1 MAGHRPFSDLMKDW
15 SPERRA
21 RNEAHKAKLEAELMG
36 RAATRDA
43 IEELEAGKACASP
56 ALRRLCLIS
65 MMTIDRPETAAEF
78 FARRSKGRAVGDL
91 DRILDKVPDRPP
103 EPGDELKAGRPI

>member
-1 MAGHRPFSDLMKDW
+1 MAGHRPFSGLMKDW

-43 IEELEAGKACASP
+43 IEELEAGKGVRFTSVE
-56 ALRRLCLIS
+56 ALMSDLHEHDCSTRNGGGVFR
-65 MMTIDRPETAAEF
+65 AAQI
-78 FARRSKGRAVGDL
+78 GRAT
-91 DRILDKVPDRPP
+91 
-103 EPGDELKAGRPI
+103 GRERSSPYVYISL